1 MRPMGTVEK
10 KQLRTEARAFREG
23 LDTSYRT
30 QADTA
35 IAARVAASDAF
46 VEAPLVFAYCSVG
59 SEVDTHALIEG
70 ALRQGKTVALP
81 RAVPGTRTM
90 AWHAIGSLAD
100 TAPGFAGIP
109 EPADDAATRIDAD
122 DADARALALVPGLI
136 FDLHGFRLGY
146 GGGFYD
152 TFLATFPGRSLG
164 LIRERQLIDD
174 LGKYGARE
182 PFDRPVGLVA
192 SEGKLLTVP

>member
-1 MRPMGTVEK
+1 MRPMGTEEK

-46 VEAPLVFAYCSVG
+46 IEAPLVFAYCSMG
-59 SEVDTHALIEG
+59 SEVDTHALIEE

-81 RAVPGTRTM
+81 RAM

-100 TAPGFAGIP
+100 TASGFAGIP

-122 DADARALALVPGLI
+122 DAEARALALVPGLI
-136 FDLHGFRLGY
+136 FEIHGFRLGY

>member
-1 MRPMGTVEK
+1 M
-10 KQLRTEARAFREG
+10 
-23 LDTSYRT
+23 
-30 QADTA
+30 
-35 IAARVAASDAF
+35 AASDAF
-46 VEAPLVFAYCSVG
+46 AASPLVFAYCSVG
-59 SEVDTHALIEG
+59 SEVDTHALIEE

-136 FDLHGFRLGY
+136 FDIHGFRLGY

-174 LGKYGARE
+174 LGKYGAQE